1 MRVISG
7 SARRTNLKTV
17 PGESTRPTTDRIK
30 ETLFNMIQGELYD
43 CLFLDLFSGSGA
55 IGIEAL
61 SRGARRCY
69 FVEQAKEAVAC
80 IRQNLDATHL
90 GQKAV
95 VMDCDV
101 LAAIDRLK
109 GKEKPFDFIFMDP
122 PYNQELEKMVLSYL
136 SKSELVYEDTVIIVE
151 ASLDTDF
158 SYLEQMGF
166 RMIKTK
172 EYKTNIPKT
181 NIERLHKNRKAF
193 LAYFLCK

>member
-101 LAAIDRLK
+101 LAAIGRLK
-109 GKEKPFDFIFMDP
+109 GKEKPFDFIFMKFKILIFMDP
-122 PYNQELEKMVLSYL
+122 PYNKNFEFHVLDELRQMDYV
-136 SKSELVYEDTVIIVE
+136 DDHTVIIVE
-151 ASLDTDF
+151 ASKETSFDYLDQF
-158 SYLEQMGF
+158 GYE
-166 RMIKTK
+166 MIKRK
-172 EYKTNIPKT
+172 EYKTNMHIFIQK
-181 NIERLHKNRKAF
+181 K
-193 LAYFLCK
+193 

>member
-17 PGESTRPTTDRIK
+17 PAESTRPTTDRIK

-101 LAAIDRLK
+101 LAAIGRLK

-122 PYNQELEKMVLSYL
+122 PYNHEFENRVLEYL
-136 SKSELVYEDTVIIVE
+136 SHSPMVTEVTLIIIE
-151 ASLDTDF
+151 ASKETDF
-158 SYLEQMGF
+158 YWLSDAGF
-166 RMIKTK
+166 HMIKEK
-172 EYKTNIPKT
+172 VYKTNKHIFAGKG
-181 NIERLHKNRKAF
+181 A
-193 LAYFLCK
+193 